1 MKGAMDQVT
10 ERPRTGGGRAPTKRY
25 EARRNAIIASAVEV
39 VNRRGVRGM
48 TLGDVT
54 ASLDLVPTG
63 VIYYFRNKEEL
74 AAAAFLR
81 ALDRYEALIAAAQAA
96 PEGERAAAFVR
107 GSLEFR
113 RQVALGEAEQIALFN
128 DVRAL
133 NAPDVNVAYVEMFRR
148 ARRLLP
154 GGGTLSRDDRNARAH
169 LMLAQLSWATGWLC
183 QWEPQDYA
191 RIAERMAGVMLDGMT
206 PPGQPLPASKPIE
219 LMAAAA
225 APTRSSPE
233 LFLRAATQLIN
244 DEGYHGASVERIS
257 SVLNVSKGA
266 FYHHN
271 ETKDELVVACFE
283 RTFELTW
290 RAIRA
295 AEAAGGSGLQ
305 VLVSVVQAL
314 VEHQFQGDAPLLR
327 TTALTT
333 VPEPIRLAMLERMH
347 AISLRF
353 SSIICD
359 GIADGSIRPLDT
371 AIAAQMITG
380 AVNAAA
386 ELHFFAPGVTAETV
400 SRCYLTPLFCGLRA
414 G

>member
-1 MKGAMDQVT
+1 MDDVR
-10 ERPRTGGGRAPTKRY
+10 ERPPAAAGRAPTKRY

-54 ASLDLVPTG
+54 ASLNLVPTG

-74 AAAAFLR
+74 AAAAFLK
-81 ALDRYEALIAAAQAA
+81 ALERYETLIAASESA
-96 PEGERAAAFVR
+96 PEAERVGAFVR
-107 GSLEFR
+107 HSIAFR
-113 RQVALGEAEQIALFN
+113 GQVATGEAEQIALFN

-133 NAPDVNVAYVEMFRR
+133 NAPEVNQAYVEMFRR

-154 GGGTLSRDDRNARAH
+154 GGAQLSRDDRNARTH

-183 QWEPQDYA
+183 QWEPADYG
-191 RIAERMAGVMLDGMT
+191 RVAERMADVMLQGMVAPGHA
-206 PPGQPLPASKPIE
+206 PPAGKPIE
-219 LMAAAA
+219 LMDHDAR
-225 APTRSSPE
+225 RSRASPE

-257 SVLNVSKGA
+257 STLNVSKGA

-271 ETKDELVVACFE
+271 QTKDELVEACFE

-290 RAIRA
+290 KAIRA

-305 VLVSVVQAL
+305 VLVTTAQAL
-314 VEHQFQGDAPLLR
+314 VEHQVQGDAPLLR

-333 VPEPIRLAMLERMH
+333 VPEAIRLAMLEKIDR
-347 AISLRF
+347 IGLRF
-353 SSIICD
+353 SSIVCD
-359 GIADGSIRPLDT
+359 GIADGSIRPVDS
-371 AIAAQMITG
+371 AIAAQMISG

-386 ELHFFAPGVTAETV
+386 ELHFFAPGVTAATV
-400 SRCYLTPLFCGLRA
+400 ARHYLRPLFA
-414 G
+414 GFAAP